1 MAPGNQKGRYFCG
14 GSILKINAK
23 CVILE
28 AGLLKF
34 YRNKDGDP
42 HLSTHSRA
50 KDFVTPQHFAW
61 VDFTI
66 IHQAL

>member
-14 GSILKINAK
+14 GSILKITLK

-34 YRNKDGDP
+34 YRNNEGGP
-42 HLSTHSRA
+42 QLSSHSRA
-50 KDFVTPQHFAW
+50 KEFVTPQHYAW

-66 IHQAL
+66 SYPAL